1 MKYFIADMHFGH
13 EDIISFSNRPFKNV
27 LQMNNE
33 LIKLWNETVQSS
45 EDEVYI
51 LGGFMFNGSRKR
63 ANEILKKLRGK
74 NI

>member
-27 LQMNNE
+27 LEMNNE

-51 LGGFMFNGSRKR
+51 LGDFMFNGSGKR
-63 ANEILKKLRGK
+63 ANEILKS
-74 NI
+74 

>member
-45 EDEVYI
+45 
-51 LGGFMFNGSRKR
+51 
-63 ANEILKKLRGK
+63 
-74 NI
+74 